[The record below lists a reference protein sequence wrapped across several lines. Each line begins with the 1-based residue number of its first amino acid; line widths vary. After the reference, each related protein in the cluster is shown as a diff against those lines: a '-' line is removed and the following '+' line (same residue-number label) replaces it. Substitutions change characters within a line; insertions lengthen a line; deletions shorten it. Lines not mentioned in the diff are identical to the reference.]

1 MLEAE
6 ESTVTKDGYKKTKF
20 GLLPKDWEIIQ
31 FNEVFELMK
40 SYSFSRND
48 LTDNENEGDTY
59 YIHYG
64 DIHSK
69 FERLIL
75 NLNDRNSAKIP
86 LLRDSSKPE
95 KDLVYLQEGDLI
107 IADASED
114 YEGVAECIEIGE
126 ITEGKKLISGL
137 HTIVARD
144 KNGKTAKKFRSHL
157 LKNWPVAKELKKIAT
172 GISVLGVS
180 KTNLGKVK
188 IPLPPFNQQKIIA
201 EILTTWD
208 QAISKTEKLIKA
220 KKRYKKALM
229 QRLLS
234 GKVRFPEFE
243 GEDWVEV
250 KLGEVFD
257 RITNKNESESVK
269 NVLTISAQDG
279 LVSQTDYYNKSVA
292 SKDLSNYI
300 VLRKGDFAYN
310 KSYSE
315 GYPLGAIKRLDDYE
329 KGVLSPLYICF
340 RLTLDNVDSDFIAHF
355 FEYGGLDHGIYKI
368 AREGARNHGL
378 LNVSVKDFFE
388 IDLTIPQCDEQKRIA
403 SVLNEAMKEIELLE
417 SQLEKYQQ
425 QKKGL
430 MQQLLTGKVR
440 VKS

>member
-1 MLEAE
+1 MRSEFIKNKIGF
-6 ESTVTKDGYKKTKF
+6 VP
-20 GLLPKDWEIIQ
+20 PKDWKVYKLGELTEINSNTLGTKTSPDQRINYIDLGSVNTGTIDLPAEE
-31 FNEVFELMK
+31 FIFK
-40 SYSFSRND
+40 DAPSRARRV
-48 LTDNENEGDTY
+48 
-59 YIHYG
+59 ISAG
-64 DIHSK
+64 DILMSTVRPNLKGFARADDKTDGYVCSTGFAVLSTKSK
-69 FERLIL
+69 VDSKLIYQSLFTESFERQFYQLLVGSSYPAI
-75 NLNDRNSAKIP
+75 NNS
-86 LLRDSSKPE
+86 DVE
-95 KDLVYLQEGDLI
+95 KLFLAMPNG
-107 IADASED
+107 
-114 YEGVAECIEIGE
+114 IEE
-126 ITEGKKLISGL
+126 RKS
-137 HTIVARD
+137 IV
-144 KNGKTAKKFRSHL
+144 
-157 LKNWPVAKELKKIAT
+157 
-172 GISVLGVS
+172 
-180 KTNLGKVK
+180 
-188 IPLPPFNQQKIIA
+188 
-201 EILTTWD
+201 EILSTWD
-208 QAISKTEKLIKA
+208 EAIAKTEKLIQA
-220 KKRYKKALM
+220 KKRYKKGLM

-257 RITNKNESESVK
+257 RVTEKNEDESVK

-300 VLRKGDFAYN
+300 IIRQGDFAYN

-340 RLTLDNVDSDFIAHF
+340 RLTSDYVDSDFITHF

-388 IDLTIPQCDEQKRIA
+388 IDLTLPQYDEQKKIA
-403 SVLNEAMKEIELLE
+403 TVLNESKKEVELLE
-417 SQLEKYQQ
+417 AQLEKYQK

-440 VKS
+440 VKHMETDSN

>member
-1 MLEAE
+1 MSEFREYKLSELGKWLGGGTPSKAKKE
-6 ESTVTKDGYKKTKF
+6 YWLDGTIPWVS
-20 GLLPKDWEIIQ
+20 PKDMKKLRIDSSADYITQIAVEKTSAKLIPKGSVLIVTRSGILQ
-31 FNEVFELMK
+31 RYVPIAINEVPVTI
-40 SYSFSRND
+40 NQD
-48 LTDNENEGDTY
+48 LKVIIPNGKIRSDFLANSLRLQNNRVLHECAKVGTTVESLGTD
-59 YIHYG
+59 
-64 DIHSK
+64 
-69 FERLIL
+69 
-75 NLNDRNSAKIP
+75 
-86 LLRDSSKPE
+86 LLKGF
-95 KDLVYLQEGDLI
+95 K
-107 IADASED
+107 
-114 YEGVAECIEIGE
+114 
-126 ITEGKKLISGL
+126 
-137 HTIVARD
+137 IVAPDIDVQDRIM
-144 KNGKTAKKFRSHL
+144 A
-157 LKNWPVAKELKKIAT
+157 
-172 GISVLGVS
+172 
-180 KTNLGKVK
+180 
-188 IPLPPFNQQKIIA
+188 IIG
-201 EILTTWD
+201 TWD
-208 QAISKTEKLIKA
+208 EAISKTEKLIQA
-220 KKRYKKALM
+220 KKRYKKGLM

-355 FEYGGLDHGIYKI
+355 FEYRGLDHGIYKI

-388 IDLTIPQCDEQKRIA
+388 IDLTIPQCEEQKKIA

-440 VKS
+440 VC

>member
-1 MLEAE
+1 MTETEVNAE
-6 ESTVTKDGYKKTKF
+6 KKNGYKKTNL
-20 GLLPKDWEIIQ
+20 GLIPVDWEMKPIKAIGKVITGSTPSTKEES
-31 FNEVFELMK
+31 FYGGEYLFATPADLNSVKFIEKTEKRLSKSGFE
-40 SYSFSRND
+40 
-48 LTDNENEGDTY
+48 TG
-59 YIHYG
+59 
-64 DIHSK
+64 
-69 FERLIL
+69 RLIPKGSVL
-75 NLNDRNSAKIP
+75 FVSIGSTIGKTGIASD
-86 LLRDSSKPE
+86 
-95 KDLVYLQEGDLI
+95 DLI
-107 IADASED
+107 TNQQINS
-114 YEGVAECIEIGE
+114 I
-126 ITEGKKLISGL
+126 
-137 HTIVARD
+137 
-144 KNGKTAKKFRSHL
+144 
-157 LKNWPVAKELKKIAT
+157 
-172 GISVLGVS
+172 
-180 KTNLGKVK
+180 KTNKLCSDEYLFYQLTYLSERIKLLAGKQAVPILNK
-188 IPLPPFNQQKIIA
+188 SNFESIRIPIPSVQEQINIA
-201 EILTTWD
+201 EFLAIWD
-208 QAISKTEKLIKA
+208 KAIFKLEKLIKA
-220 KKRYKKALM
+220 KKRYKKGLM

-243 GEDWVEV
+243 GEGWVEV

-257 RITNKNESESVK
+257 RITEKNESESVK

-300 VLRKGDFAYN
+300 VLRQGDFAYN

-340 RLTLDNVDSDFIAHF
+340 SLTSDNVDNDFIAHF

-388 IDLTIPQCDEQKRIA
+388 IDLILPQYEEQKKIA
-403 SVLNEAMKEIELLE
+403 SVLNEAMKDIELLE
-417 SQLEKYQQ
+417 AQLEKYQE

-440 VKS
+440 VYHE